1 MFTLDSNAN
10 EEISVARSLV
20 NAFNWFKPEKKK
32 SNEIKKKSIKLKIM
46 NRKISLCIRTIL

>member
-10 EEISVARSLV
+10 EEISVVRSLV

>member
-10 EEISVARSLV
+10 EEISVVRSLV

-32 SNEIKKKSIKLKIM
+32 IK
-46 NRKISLCIRTIL
+46 